1 MSTPSHITTLETHL
15 QQRQS
20 IGGRLMAAAG
30 CFDVFSARLARR
42 AGFEA
47 LMVGGNGLA
56 LSRYGQPLVQLL
68 SPEAITEALY
78 VVREEGDAPLI
89 ADAADGFGNALHVAA
104 TVRSFEYAGA
114 SMVQFSDRPLRRRD
128 HPEGPRFAVAEMI
141 GKLKAA
147 VDTRRH
153 CLIGAVVEVVAEDTV
168 SSLWDRAAAYVEVGA
183 DVLVVRSET
192 RPMNLLQPGLDVQGL
207 APVGFEWPL
216 ELAHH
221 SGVDLA
227 GKGYG
232 FSLHPYVMRRF
243 FERARED
250 LQRLRDEMEPKATAA
265 NKKNAG

>member
-1 MSTPSHITTLETHL
+1 MSAPDHIMTLEAHL
-15 QQRQS
+15 QQRQAM
-20 IGGRLMAAAG
+20 GGRLMAAAG
-30 CFDVFSARLARR
+30 CFDVFSARLARQ

-78 VVREEGDAPLI
+78 IVREEGDAPLI

-104 TVRSFEYAGA
+104 TVRAFEFAGA

-147 VDTRRH
+147 VDARRH
-153 CLIGAVVEVVAEDTV
+153 CLIGAVVEVVPEDTV
-168 SSLWDRAAAYVEVGA
+168 TSLWDRAAAYVEVGA

-192 RPMNLLQPGLDVQGL
+192 RPLSLLQPGLEIQEL
-207 APVGFEWPL
+207 APIGFEWPL

-221 SGVDLA
+221 TGVDLS

-243 FERARED
+243 FEKARAD
-250 LQRLRDEMEPKATAA
+250 LQRLRDDMEPKTTPL
-265 NKKNAG
+265 NKKNAV